1 MSQVDINT
9 TISAL
14 QQGLTSIPVKQ
25 AVTVI
30 EGWQQQLQ
38 GNPIAEELGK
48 LKTALTSG
56 NATGASLAEALSAI
70 GKSTTEAAQS
80 ADPSAAAKV
89 KELGQLLSQA
99 ASSLK

>member
-14 QQGLTSIPVKQ
+14 QQGLTSIPAEQ

-38 GNPIAEELGK
+38 GNPIAFDFF
-48 LKTALTSG
+48 LTIDKG
-56 NATGASLAEALSAI
+56 NLC
-70 GKSTTEAAQS
+70 
-80 ADPSAAAKV
+80 
-89 KELGQLLSQA
+89 
-99 ASSLK
+99 